1 MVAVPNPI
9 PGVIITDLI
18 PHTDDRG
25 TFMETWR
32 QEWIGSYAPQMV
44 QSNRSEKTAG
54 SLVGLHYHRHQADYW
69 HVIRGTARVVLHDL
83 CVAQGATMT
92 IDLTETSGQGVY
104 IPPGVAHGFSAL
116 TDVVLTYLVDHYYDP
131 NDELGLAW
139 DDPDLAIDWGITDPV
154 VSDRDKN
161 NPRRKEIV
169 W

>member
-1 MVAVPNPI
+1 MI
-9 PGVIITDLI
+9 PGVIITDLT

-32 QEWIGSYAPQMV
+32 QEWIGPYAPEMV
-44 QSNRSEKTAG
+44 QANRSEKTAG

-69 HVIRGTARVVLHDL
+69 HVIRGIARVVLHDL
-83 CVAQGATMT
+83 RVAQGATMT

-116 TDVVLTYLVDHYYDP
+116 SDVVLTYLVDHYYDP

>member
-1 MVAVPNPI
+1 MSDI
-9 PGVIITDLI
+9 PGVIITDLT

-32 QEWIGSYAPQMV
+32 QEWIGPYAPEMV
-44 QSNRSEKTAG
+44 QANRSEKTAG

-69 HVIRGTARVVLHDL
+69 HVIRGIARVVLHDL
-83 CVAQGATMT
+83 RVAQGATMT

-116 TDVVLTYLVDHYYDP
+116 SDVVLTYLVDHYYDP

-161 NPRRKEIV
+161 NPLLRDLV
-169 W
+169 F

>member
-1 MVAVPNPI
+1 
-9 PGVIITDLI
+9 
-18 PHTDDRG
+18 
-25 TFMETWR
+25 
-32 QEWIGSYAPQMV
+32 
-44 QSNRSEKTAG
+44 
-54 SLVGLHYHRHQADYW
+54 
-69 HVIRGTARVVLHDL
+69 
-83 CVAQGATMT
+83 MT

-139 DDPDLAIDWGITDPV
+139 DDPDLAIDWGITGPV